1 MHRLFASVSV
11 VVVGCTFPEH
21 QFRDESVDAPTDV
34 VVDTVV
40 TDGVSDSVLDSGVD
54 ATDAATDSVVDAG
67 SDAPAPT
74 SCTDPSMTSFCAPIV
89 GLVGAYAVDGLGT
102 EYCASG
108 VWSRGFEVK
117 AAMRTTPSPVPAKIT
132 ERVVVR
138 ALLSS
143 FGYHVHVAVLDD
155 PRIVVDT
162 SDYTQGDAVELFLRG
177 AKPATGDL
185 VADQAVHVV
194 VTPPTATSGPNAAFY
209 VGGKKGAGL
218 PGAAFAGRLVAGG
231 YEVEVVLPWT
241 TIKNEPAPGDKIG
254 FDVAVDVKD
263 DPALSAREVRAI
275 MAFETVTSSP
285 TCSAL
290 GKAADPACDDR
301 TWCAPVAYLK

>member
-1 MHRLFASVSV
+1 MRRLFVSVSV
-11 VVVGCTFPEH
+11 VLVGCTFPEH
-21 QFRDESVDAPTDV
+21 QFRDDTDAKPDV
-34 VVDTVV
+34 AIDAV
-40 TDGVSDSVLDSGVD
+40 VLDGALDGAVDSSVD
-54 ATDAATDSVVDAG
+54 ATDAATDSVVDVG

-143 FGYHVHVAVLDD
+143 YGYHVHVAVLDD

-177 AKPATGDL
+177 AKAATGDL

-194 VTPPTATSGPNAAFY
+194 VTPPTATSGPNAAYY

-218 PGAAFAGRLVAGG
+218 PGGAFAGRIVAGG
-231 YEVEVVLPWT
+231 WEVEVVLPWT

-263 DPALSAREVRAI
+263 DPSLSAREVRAI
-275 MAFETVTSSP
+275 MSYEAVASSP

-290 GKAADPACDDR
+290 GTPADPACDDR

>member
-1 MHRLFASVSV
+1 MRRLFVSVSV
-11 VVVGCTFPEH
+11 VLAGCTFPEH
-21 QFRDESVDAPTDV
+21 QFRDESADATPDV
-34 VVDTVV
+34 ALDTVT
-40 TDGVSDSVLDSGVD
+40 TDGAIDALDSGVD
-54 ATDAATDSVVDAG
+54 ATDTATDSAVDVG

-74 SCTDPSMTSFCAPIV
+74 SCADPSMTSFCAPIV
-89 GLVGAYAVDGLGT
+89 ALVGAYAVDGLGT

-108 VWSRGFEVK
+108 VWARGFEVK
-117 AAMRTTPSPVPAKIT
+117 AAMRTTPTPVPAKIT

-138 ALLSS
+138 AVLSS

-162 SDYTQGDAVELFLRG
+162 TDYTQGDAVELFLRG

-218 PGAAFAGRLVAGG
+218 PGGAFAGRLVAGG

-241 TIKNEPAPGDKIG
+241 TVKNEPAPGDKIG

-263 DPALSAREVRAI
+263 DPSLSAREVRAI
-275 MAFETVTSSP
+275 MSYETVASSP
-285 TCSAL
+285 TCAAL

>member
-1 MHRLFASVSV
+1 VRLPVVSAV
-11 VVVGCTFPEH
+11 ALLVGCTFPEH
-21 QFRDESVDAPTDV
+21 QFRDPTADVAVDAV
-34 VVDTVV
+34 A
-40 TDGVSDSVLDSGVD
+40 DSVAVD
-54 ATDAATDSVVDAG
+54 AVLDGGPDAPDVADGAVDVG

-74 SCTDPSMTSFCAPIV
+74 TCTDPSMTSFCAPIV
-89 GLVGAYAVDGLGT
+89 GLVGAYAVDALGT

-143 FGYHVHVAVLDD
+143 FGFHVHVAVLDD

-177 AKPATGDL
+177 AKAATGDL
-185 VADQAVHVV
+185 VADDALHVV

-218 PGAAFAGRLVAGG
+218 PGGAFAGRLVQGG
-231 YEVEVVLPWT
+231 WEVEVVLPWT

-254 FDVAVDVKD
+254 FDVAVDLKD

-275 MAFETVTSSP
+275 MDFETVASSP
-285 TCSAL
+285 TCAAL